1 MSIFE
6 KAKWIWIDKEGGV
19 DEYGEFTALFAAA
32 AEKGEKTVCRISVD
46 GDYTLFINGE
56 FVSSNQYGDFEHYKI
71 YDELDISPYVRE
83 GENEICILVWHIG
96 RNFQRYVSAGAG
108 LIFELEQNGGII
120 LASSRNILCRK
131 SAAYESGRAKIIT
144 PQMGFGFAYDATK
157 EGQGEYRPSFEVD
170 KKCTFY
176 PRPIKKLS
184 VLECKEIHI
193 VKNEGNY
200 YLIDM
205 GEETVGLPTL
215 DFFSDTEQ
223 KVVVCWGEDLK
234 DDHVRRILGI
244 SDFSFEYNCKKGHNA
259 YTNHMLRISGR
270 YLELYA
276 EKNIE
281 LNYLGVIKQVYD
293 VAEKENTLTD
303 ELDRRIYDLC
313 VRTLKL
319 SMMEHYVDT
328 PWREQCLYVFDS
340 RNQMLCGYKA
350 FDKGNSNYARS
361 NLKLVSEDRRDDRLL
376 AICYPCGDDLTI
388 PSFSLYYFMA
398 IREYLE
404 HTGDLS
410 LANEVYDKLLSV
422 LGAFLD
428 NRKNG
433 LICRFEGCNHWN
445 FYDWTEHMEGH
456 LRCSDESV
464 PDLMIN
470 CLFITALENLRV
482 IAGLIGRKFEYGE
495 LIKEIREKTK
505 KTFYNCEKDAY
516 SMTVGGDDFTVLGNC
531 FAILSGVCD
540 DGRELVER
548 IARGEFIDCTLSMRC
563 FKYDTML
570 KADAERWQGWI
581 RDEIRRDYKKML
593 DAGATSVWE
602 TIDGAEAFG
611 GWGSL
616 CHGWSAVPILY
627 L

>member
-71 YDELDISPYVRE
+71 YDELDVTPFVKE
-83 GENEICILVWHIG
+83 GKNEIYILVWHIG
-96 RNFQRYVSAGAG
+96 HDFQRYISAQAG
-108 LIFELEQNGGII
+108 LIFELEQEGKVI
-120 LASSRNILCRK
+120 LSSGESTLCRK
-131 SAAYESGRAKIIT
+131 SEAYKNGRAKIIT

-157 EGQGEYRPSFEVD
+157 EGQGEYRASVAVD
-170 KKCTFY
+170 KSCTFY
-176 PRPIKKLS
+176 PRPIPKLTVSDKKDIT
-184 VLECKEIHI
+184 VI
-193 VKNEGNY
+193 KNEGNY

-215 DFFSDTEQ
+215 DFVSDTEQ
-223 KVVVCWGEDLK
+223 DILVAWGEDLK
-234 DDHVRRILGI
+234 DGHVRRILGI
-244 SDFSFEYNCKKGHNA
+244 SDFSFEYRAKTGHNV
-259 YTNHMLRISGR
+259 YTNRMLRISGR
-270 YLELYA
+270 YIELYA
-276 EKNIE
+276 EKPIE
-281 LNYLGVIKQVYD
+281 LNYLGVIKQFCSVS
-293 VAEKENTLTD
+293 EKENTLTN

-361 NLKLVSEDRRDDRLL
+361 NLKLVSEDRRDDKLL
-376 AICYPCGDDLTI
+376 AICYPCGNDLTI

-398 IREYLE
+398 VREYVDF
-404 HTGDLS
+404 TGDLS
-410 LANEVYDKLLSV
+410 LIDEVYGKLVSILD
-422 LGAFLD
+422 AFLE
-428 NRKNG
+428 NRQNG
-433 LICRFEGCNHWN
+433 LICRFTGYNHWN

-456 LRCSDESV
+456 LGCSDEV
-464 PDLMIN
+464 EPDLMIN
-470 CLFITALENLRV
+470 CLFITALETLRV
-482 IAGLIGRKFEYGE
+482 IAEKGGRKFEYAD

-505 KTFYNCEKDAY
+505 KTFYNSEKDAY

-570 KADAERWQGWI
+570 KADAEKWQGWI